1 MTLPRSRCPC
11 CGHTADG
18 SDPRADKGCPA
29 CAAEGRFVGYECDFT
44 SGELVPTA
52 GAGLWRWS
60 AALPV
65 DVRYAVSLG
74 EGQTPLLRLPRVA
87 HDVGVKELY
96 VKNEAAD
103 PTGSHKDR
111 LAALAVAFARQIG
124 ADVVIGA
131 SSGDHGAALAAY
143 CAYAGLRCV
152 IFTTASVPDVM
163 RASIQ
168 VTGAELTAAPDED
181 ARYSLLEGAAE
192 RDGWVVAS
200 NASSPPVGS
209 PPIAVDGYKTIA
221 YEIWE
226 QLEGRVP
233 DWLIV
238 PVSYGCCLA
247 GIQRGFAELA
257 GRGLIE
263 RGPRL
268 AAVEPF
274 GALSGAITSDGD
286 ILGPV
291 PRPPTAAFSVAVGYT
306 TDRTWR
312 AITASDGVAVSVS
325 EEELLDEQLRFAR
338 LSGLYAEVS
347 SSIAIAA
354 ARRLVSDGTIAPNAS
369 IVCLLTATGLKDP
382 GPTLPRLPALA
393 EVTVSSPIRSG
404 VAQVTSRGGGVV
416 ANVPVRAPGGDG
428 RDPSPGPKENDICTP
443 ATRPPT

>member
-1 MTLPRSRCPC
+1 MTLPASRCPR
-11 CGHTADG
+11 CGHTTHG
-18 SDPRADKGCPA
+18 QDPRAYKGCPA
-29 CAAEGRFVGYECDFT
+29 CATEGRSVGYECHFT
-44 SGELVPTA
+44 PGELVPTA

-74 EGQTPLLRLPRVA
+74 EGQTPLLHLPRVA

-96 VKNEAAD
+96 VKNEAAN

-111 LAALAVAFARQIG
+111 LAAMAVTFARQIG
-124 ADVVIGA
+124 ARVVTGA
-131 SSGDHGAALAAY
+131 SSGNHGAALAAY
-143 CAYAGLRCV
+143 CAHAGLRCV
-152 IFTTASVPDVM
+152 IFTTASIPDAM

-168 VTGAELTAAPDED
+168 VTGAALVAAPGED
-181 ARYSLLEGAAE
+181 ARYPLLEEAAG

-200 NASSPPVGS
+200 NATSPPVGS
-209 PPIAVDGYKTIA
+209 PPIAVEGYKTIA

-257 GRGLIE
+257 GHGLIE

-274 GALSGAITSDGD
+274 GALSGALVSDGD
-286 ILGPV
+286 ILGPT
-291 PRPPTAAFSVAVGYT
+291 PLPPTAAFSIAVRYT
-306 TDRTWR
+306 TDRAWR
-312 AITASDGVAVSVS
+312 AVTASDGVAVSVS
-325 EEELLDEQLRFAR
+325 EEELLDEQPRFAR

-347 SSIAIAA
+347 SSITIAA
-354 ARRLVSDGTIAPNAS
+354 ARRLVSDGTIAPDAS
-369 IVCLLTATGLKDP
+369 IACLLTATGLKDP
-382 GPTLPRLPALA
+382 STTLPRLPALA
-393 EVTVSSPIRSG
+393 ER
-404 VAQVTSRGGGVV
+404 
-416 ANVPVRAPGGDG
+416 
-428 RDPSPGPKENDICTP
+428 
-443 ATRPPT
+443 